1 MIGFVEVTVSVGTV
15 TLLDRLT
22 LAIAPGAPTV
32 LIGPNGAGK
41 TTVLR
46 AAMGLLQPTS
56 GRIVWDGEPR
66 RAIVFQ
72 RPTMLR
78 RSAAAN
84 VRYASVGADRTREL
98 LDARRALRMPPIV
111 RRGGCRPAS
120 SSGWRSP
127 APWRATRKS
136 CSSTSRR
143 RASTPPRPRRSR
155 T

>member
-22 LAIAPGAPTV
+22 LTIAPGAPTV

-78 RSAAAN
+78 RSA
-84 VRYASVGADRTREL
+84 
-98 LDARRALRMPPIV
+98 
-111 RRGGCRPAS
+111 
-120 SSGWRSP
+120 
-127 APWRATRKS
+127 
-136 CSSTSRR
+136 
-143 RASTPPRPRRSR
+143 
-155 T
+155 

>member
-1 MIGFVEVTVSVGTV
+1 MIRFEEVTVSVGTV

-98 LDARRALRMPPIV
+98 LELVGLRMPPIV

-120 SSGWRSP
+120 SSGWRWP
-127 APWRATRKS
+127 APWRAIRKS
-136 CSSTSRR
+136 CSSTSRP
-143 RASTPPRPRRSR
+143 RASIPPRPRRSR